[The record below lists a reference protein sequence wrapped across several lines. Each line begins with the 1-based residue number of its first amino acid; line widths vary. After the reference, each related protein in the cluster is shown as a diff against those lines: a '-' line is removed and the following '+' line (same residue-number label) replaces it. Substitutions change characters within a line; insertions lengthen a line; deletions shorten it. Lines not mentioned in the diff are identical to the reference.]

1 MRKIFKRLGAILL
14 ALTLCMSMS
23 AIAFA
28 AEADNNF
35 EISAKTAQL
44 YSIGQVLYSKSEQL
58 NDSSTTFT
66 ITTSEAN
73 WDADFIL
80 SVAGSSSEKFTVT
93 LLAAN
98 GTFYDSTVYA
108 NGIGATFNMS
118 YAKAGTYTFTFTRSN
133 GSTTPVVCTAQICD

>member
-1 MRKIFKRLGAILL
+1 MKKTFKRLGAILL
-14 ALTLCMSMS
+14 ALVLCISMS
-23 AIAFA
+23 AVAFA
-28 AEADNNF
+28 AEADINL
-35 EISAKTAQL
+35 ETSAETAQV
-44 YSIGQVLYSKSEQL
+44 YSIGQVLYTKSEQL
-58 NDSSTTFT
+58 NNSSTTFT

-80 SVAGSSSEKFTVT
+80 SVAGSSGEKFTVT

-108 NGIGATFNMS
+108 NGTGATFNMS
-118 YAKAGTYTFTFTRSN
+118 YAKSGTYTFTFTRSN